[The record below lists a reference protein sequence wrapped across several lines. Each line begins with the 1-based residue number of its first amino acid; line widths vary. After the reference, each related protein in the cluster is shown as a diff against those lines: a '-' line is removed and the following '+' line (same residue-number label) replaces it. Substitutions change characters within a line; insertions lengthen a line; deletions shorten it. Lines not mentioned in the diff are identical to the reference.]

1 MPRLPFLLLLPALA
15 LAGSPGLRYERPAAS
30 WERERLPIGNGR
42 LGAMIDGGVA
52 ADRLQF
58 NEESLW
64 TGDANPSGGYEYGAD
79 KPGTFGCYRDFG
91 EVTVTLATTDRP
103 VLTRAFPVAPWA
115 KGAGV
120 ARESAGGDFAH
131 AHDGDPRTKWCV
143 ERAGNAVVW
152 QVELPE
158 AAPVRGYALTS
169 ANDVPDRD
177 PSDWVLE
184 GSSDGAN
191 WVVLDRQSKLAPFPE
206 RLQRRV
212 FPLAAS
218 GAAYRL
224 YRLTFQPRNPTH
236 FQVAEIE
243 LLGLDLRPA
252 GVSVP
257 AGYSRRLDLVD
268 GVHSV
273 EVPGQSSREA
283 FASKPAEVVAAR
295 YVGVRPLAGKVELRL
310 SNGDGAALPS
320 GDTLRAGGSF
330 SNGLSFAA
338 GVRVVLP
345 RGGEVR
351 PEGGHLRFSGAPEVL
366 VLLAA
371 RTSYVMDP
379 SKGFKGPDP
388 RPRVEADLEAAART
402 PFARLRE
409 AHVAD
414 HRSLMGRVSV
424 DWGATPAATAALP
437 TDARLAA
444 YAKGGADPDLE
455 ETLFQY
461 GRYLLV
467 GSSRADDL
475 PANLQGI
482 WNSSNNPPWA
492 SDYHNNINVQMNYW
506 LAGPANLAE
515 CQLALVDWIISQVP
529 GCREATR
536 ADRGRFGD
544 TVRGWTVRTSQ
555 NIWGGNGWEWN
566 LPGNAWL
573 VQHAW
578 EQHAFTQ
585 DKVFLRD
592 KAYPLLKEVSEFWV
606 DHLKALP
613 DGTLVVP
620 MGWSPEHGP
629 REDGVAHDQQL
640 VWDLFENTIE
650 ASEAL
655 GVDKPFRDELR
666 AKQAR
671 LLGPQVGRWGQLME
685 WKVDRDDPKDQH
697 RHTSHLLA
705 LHPGRQVTRE
715 RTPELAK
722 AAAISLAARGSSG
735 DSRRS
740 WTWPWRCAMW
750 ARLGEAGRCA
760 DMIRGLLTHNTL
772 PNLFSNH
779 PPFQLDGNFGITAGI
794 CEMLLQSHAGEIVL
808 LPALP
813 KAWADGNASGLRA
826 RGAVEV
832 VEMGWKDG
840 RLSRAV
846 LRADADRT
854 VRVRVNGE
862 VREVALRAGVPTE
875 LR

>member
-1 MPRLPFLLLLPALA
+1 MPRRLVALLLVGSLA
-15 LAGSPGLRYERPAAS
+15 SAAPSLVYHRPAAS
-30 WERERLPIGNGR
+30 WERERLPVGNGR
-42 LGAMIDGGVA
+42 LGAMLDGGVA
-52 ADRLQF
+52 EDRLQF

-64 TGDANPSGGYEYGAD
+64 TGDANPSGGYEYGED
-79 KPGTFGCYRDFG
+79 KPGTFGSYRDFG
-91 EVTVTLATTDRP
+91 EVTVTLGTPAP
-103 VLTRAFPVAPWA
+103 ALGRAFPANPWA
-115 KGAGV
+115 AKGGPV
-120 ARESAGGDFAH
+120 RESAGGDFAH
-131 AHDGDPRTKWCV
+131 AQDGDPRTKWCV
-143 ERAGNAVVW
+143 ELAGNAVVW

-158 AAPVRGYALTS
+158 AAPISGYALTS
-169 ANDVPDRD
+169 ADDVPDRD

-191 WVVLDRQSKLAPFPE
+191 WVVLDRRSKLAPFGARHE
-206 RLQRRV
+206 RRV
-212 FPLAAS
+212 FPLPAGEAAH
-218 GAAYRL
+218 RL

-236 FQVAEIE
+236 FQVGEIE
-243 LLGLDLRPA
+243 LLGIDLRPA
-252 GVSVP
+252 AVALP
-257 AGYSRRLDLVD
+257 AGYRRSLDLMD

-273 EVPGQSSREA
+273 AVPGQSSREA
-283 FASKPAEVVAAR
+283 FASKPAEVVVAR
-295 YVGVRPLAGKVELRL
+295 YVGERPLSGKVELRL
-310 SNGDGAALPS
+310 SNGDRLVRAEGA
-320 GDTLRAGGSF
+320 TLRAGGAF
-330 SNGLSFAA
+330 SNGLAFAS
-338 GVRVVLP
+338 GVRVALP

-351 PEGGHLRFSGAPEVL
+351 PEGDRLRFAGAPEVV

-379 SKGFKGPDP
+379 SRAFKGADP
-388 RPRVEADLEAAART
+388 RPRVEADLEAAARRG
-402 PFARLRE
+402 FAALRAE
-409 AHVAD
+409 HVAD
-414 HRSLMGRVSV
+414 HRALMGRVSV
-424 DWGATPAATAALP
+424 DWGTTPADVAARP

-467 GSSRADDL
+467 GSSRPGDL

-482 WNSSNNPPWA
+482 WNASNKPAWA

-515 CQLALVDWIISQVP
+515 CQLPLVDWIVSQVP
-529 GCREATR
+529 GCRAATR
-536 ADRGRFGD
+536 ADRKRFGD
-544 TVRGWTVRTSQ
+544 RVRGWTVRTSQ

-578 EQHAFTQ
+578 EQYAFTQ
-585 DKVFLRD
+585 DKAFLRD
-592 KAYPLLKEVSEFWV
+592 TAYPLLREVCEFWL

-640 VWDLFENTIE
+640 VWDLFQNTIE
-650 ASEAL
+650 ASEVL
-655 GVDKPFRDELR
+655 GVDNALREELR

-685 WKVDRDDPKDQH
+685 WKVDRDDPKDPH
-697 RHTSHLLA
+697 RHTSHLVA
-705 LHPGRQVTRE
+705 VHPGRQISRE

-722 AAAISLAARGSSG
+722 AAAVSLAARGSTG

-740 WTWPWRCAMW
+740 WTWAWRCAMW
-750 ARLGEAGRCA
+750 ARLGEADRAA
-760 DMIRGLLTHNTL
+760 DMVRGLLTHNTL
-772 PNLFSNH
+772 PNLFANH
-779 PPFQLDGNFGITAGI
+779 PPFQLDGNYGISAGI
-794 CEMLLQSHAGEIVL
+794 CEMLVQSHAGEIVL

-813 KAWADGNASGLRA
+813 KGWSEGSASGLRA

-832 VEMGWKDG
+832 VALEWKAG
-840 RLSRAV
+840 RAVRAV
-846 LRADADRT
+846 LRADADRS
-854 VRVRVNGE
+854 VRVRLNGE
-862 VREVALRAGVPTE
+862 VRQVALRAGVPTE